1 MHVSIGTLEG
11 TNEINRLLSIGTIL
25 RRALKGHIDVL
36 GPAKSSGGVDV
47 RIIR

>member
-1 MHVSIGTLEG
+1 MPVSIEFLKG

-36 GPAKSSGGVDV
+36 GPAKKST
-47 RIIR
+47 R